1 MKLFKNK
8 ETSQERA
15 GRILDL
21 CKDVD
26 CGLLAPPMDAQIALN
41 ELCRYFLGENWYVAN
56 PIGQE
61 QLNTEIVFEIES
73 RYKSKVK

>member
-8 ETSQERA
+8 ETCQERA
-15 GRILDL
+15 VRILAL

-56 PIGQE
+56 FIGQK

-73 RYKSKVK
+73 RYKSKVE